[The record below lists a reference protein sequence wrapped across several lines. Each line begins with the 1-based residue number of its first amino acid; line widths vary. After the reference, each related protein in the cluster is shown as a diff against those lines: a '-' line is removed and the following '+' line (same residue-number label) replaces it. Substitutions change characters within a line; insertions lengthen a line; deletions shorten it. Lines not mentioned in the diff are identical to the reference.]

1 MNFGERR
8 KTAEPSTIN
17 KAEDKERVGR
27 VGRWKRKDTT
37 SVIASK
43 EYRIQNTEY
52 RIQNTVIFVEQ
63 QGKREPSNLKN

>member
-1 MNFGERR
+1 LNFGERR

-17 KAEDKERVGR
+17 KAEDKER

>member
-1 MNFGERR
+1 LNFGERR

-17 KAEDKERVGR
+17 KAEDKER

-52 RIQNTVIFVEQ
+52 RIQLY
-63 QGKREPSNLKN
+63 S